1 MIFFFN
7 LRAHTPNSAMT
18 HSVFY
23 ACVALSSCISRARL
37 TSPARL
43 GLQLTEEVVELS
55 ELTEDALGLLS
66 RADLLRELL
75 ALVGVV
81 QGKPMRVT
89 LWTGA
94 KRPYLGM
101 H

>member
-1 MIFFFN
+1 MSREEKSFRRKMVV
-7 LRAHTPNSAMT
+7 LEDSA
-18 HSVFY
+18 
-23 ACVALSSCISRARL
+23 LRL

-43 GLQLTEEVVELS
+43 GLPLIEEVTELS
-55 ELTEDALGLLS
+55 ELMEEALGLLL
-66 RADLLRELL
+66 RLDLLLELL
-75 ALVGVV
+75 VLVGVV
-81 QGKPMRVT
+81 HGKPIRVT

>member
-1 MIFFFN
+1 
-7 LRAHTPNSAMT
+7 MT
-18 HSVFY
+18 TGTTSEHRVS
-23 ACVALSSCISRARL
+23 L

-43 GLQLTEEVVELS
+43 GLPLIEEVAELS
-55 ELTEDALGLLS
+55 ELTEEALGLFL
-66 RADLLRELL
+66 RVDLLRELF

-81 QGKPMRVT
+81 QGKPIRVT

-94 KRPYLGM
+94 YRPYLGM

>member
-1 MIFFFN
+1 MY
-7 LRAHTPNSAMT
+7 NSSA
-18 HSVFY
+18 S
-23 ACVALSSCISRARL
+23 L

-43 GLQLTEEVVELS
+43 GLPLTEEVAELS
-55 ELTEDALGLLS
+55 ELMEEALGLLL
-66 RADLLRELL
+66 RIDLLRELL

-94 KRPYLGM
+94 NRPYLGM